1 MTPIPPD
8 PLAEISIAQFG
19 THLRDGSIT
28 CEAVTRAYLDRIAA
42 LNPRFDAYVH
52 VDADGALATAQGLDR
67 LLQGGTDL
75 GPLMGVTVG
84 IKDLITVEGMP
95 TGGGSQVDISDI
107 VAAEGPFIQSL
118 KRAGCVILGKTR
130 CTEFAAGSHNVSHP
144 TPWNPTNPAVHTTP
158 GGSSSGSAVAQA
170 AGLCACAIGSDTGG
184 SVRLPAALCSLFGY
198 KTSTGLWPLAGVLPL
213 CPDMDSLGLLT
224 NSAADATLVYSIISG
239 VPLPPVGRPVAGLV
253 LGVPQHDFFENLHPS
268 VRTCTDTVMQHLS
281 DAGADLV
288 PVELPEVKDSV
299 EIFAHLVPSDLLA
312 TIGRDRFL
320 AERDRM
326 DPVVID
332 RLSHALDL
340 SAEAYVAMRR
350 RLIELSGR
358 GRERLQGLD
367 GLISPTT
374 PIIPVPVDD
383 CADTPDA
390 VAFIARSLQNT
401 RPGNI
406 YDFCAATLPVGHLC
420 DGNDPVGFQIHCPH
434 GEDSRL
440 LSLCMA
446 IEDLIGMPARPVPDH
461 GA

>member
-1 MTPIPPD
+1 MKPIPAD

-19 THLRDGSIT
+19 RHLRDGTIT
-28 CEAVTRAYLDRIAA
+28 CEGTTRAYLDRIAA
-42 LNPRFDAYVH
+42 LNPRLDAYVH

-75 GPLMGVTVG
+75 GPLMGVAVAV
-84 IKDLITVEGMP
+84 KDLITVEGMP
-95 TGGGSQVDISDI
+95 THCGSVVDISDA
-107 VAAEGPFIQSL
+107 VAAEGPFVASL
-118 KRAGCVILGKTR
+118 KRAGCVILGKTG
-130 CTEFAAGSHNVSHP
+130 CTEFATGSHNVSHP
-144 TPWNPTNPAVHTTP
+144 TPWNPTNPAVHMTP

-170 AGLCACAIGSDTGG
+170 AGLCACAVGSDTGG
-184 SVRLPAALCSLFGY
+184 SVRLPAAFCSLFGY

-213 CPDMDSLGLLT
+213 CPDMDSLGLFT
-224 NSAADATLVYSIISG
+224 KSAADAALVYGIISG

-253 LGVPQHDFFENLHPS
+253 LGVPQHDFFDNLHPS
-268 VRTCTDTVMQHLS
+268 VTTCTETMMRHLS

-288 PVELPEVKDSV
+288 PVELPEVKESV

-320 AERDRM
+320 AQGNRM

-340 SAEAYVAMRR
+340 SAESYVVMRR
-350 RLIELSGR
+350 RLIELSER
-358 GRERLQGLD
+358 GAERLRGLD
-367 GLISPTT
+367 GLIAPTT
-374 PIIPVPVDD
+374 PLVPVPVEE
-383 CADTPDA
+383 CAETEAA

-446 IEDLIGMPARPVPDH
+446 IEDLVGMPAKAAPDH
-461 GA
+461 WA